1 MLARLSPV
9 LGRHSS
15 WIPPA
20 RKLFYRTLPTE
31 PTGRPLWPAD
41 PGRGREPISHCL
53 GGGLARCQYGCGTI
67 FKLDS
72 AEDFTVLH
80 TFVGS
85 TDGGSPYGGLVQ
97 DVAGNFYGTTE
108 YGGVSGC
115 SEYGCGSVF
124 KLDHAENLKCSIYLL
139 EARTAQVPGQGC

>member
-31 PTGRPLWPAD
+31 PTGRPY
-41 PGRGREPISHCL
+41 GRLIRDAAGNL
-53 GGGLARCQYGCGTI
+53 FGTAGGGGLARCQYGCGTI